1 VEAAASH
8 QEAVVLE
15 VINILMAGG
24 EINSP
29 SEASTETP
37 LNNNSN
43 NECRSHSIDTD
54 RSSHNNDTDCNSNY
68 KNGNNRSRE
77 RSSIRASPMASLL
90 TVDDDASSKRKS
102 LATMMAEANV
112 LAQQAGIKEAE
123 NLCSMIAVQKE
134 EMQLRKQN
142 SELQREERKV
152 ELSTMKAERETT
164 TKLLSKLVDKAVS
177 RCRSNRSIHITQ
189 T

>member
-1 VEAAASH
+1 
-8 QEAVVLE
+8 
-15 VINILMAGG
+15 
-24 EINSP
+24 
-29 SEASTETP
+29 
-37 LNNNSN
+37 
-43 NECRSHSIDTD
+43 
-54 RSSHNNDTDCNSNY
+54 
-68 KNGNNRSRE
+68 
-77 RSSIRASPMASLL
+77 
-90 TVDDDASSKRKS
+90 
-102 LATMMAEANV
+102 MMAEASV